1 MSIIFQIEN
10 IAKSYNGKPVLANCS
25 FSFDKKG
32 IYVLRGSN
40 GAGKSTLLRIC
51 ALLEKPD
58 KGKISFYSSHVILAK
73 NIVLQ
78 RQISLV
84 LPKVGVF
91 NRSVAANVAY
101 PLKIRH
107 IPQPD
112 VIRRVK
118 QILELVGL
126 YHKKNQPA
134 LTLSS
139 GETQRM
145 GMARA
150 LVIEPEILFLDEP
163 TASIDDENTLIIENL
178 LKTLKQNGRT
188 TIIMTT
194 HDSGQAHRVGDYV
207 LWLKNGQLMTDF
219 CKCEEVNMCG

>member
-1 MSIIFQIEN
+1 MSIVLKIEGVT
-10 IAKSYNGKPVLANCS
+10 KFYNAKPVLNNCC

-51 ALLEKPD
+51 ALLEMPD
-58 KGKISFYSSHVILAK
+58 KGDISFYTPDGILTK

-107 IPQPD
+107 IPRPD
-112 VIRRVK
+112 VTRRVE

-126 YHKKNQPA
+126 SHKKNQPA

-194 HDSGQAHRVGDYV
+194 HDSRQAHRVGNH
-207 LWLKNGQLMTDF
+207 LLRLKNGRLIEDNVQESL
-219 CKCEEVNMCG
+219 VL

>member
-1 MSIIFQIEN
+1 MSIVLQIEN
-10 IAKSYNGKPVLANCS
+10 VNRSYNGKPVLTDCS
-25 FSFDKKG
+25 FSFEKKG

-51 ALLEKPD
+51 ALLEMPD
-58 KGKISFYSSHVILAK
+58 KGDISFYSSGGRLPK

-107 IPQPD
+107 IPRRD
-112 VIRRVK
+112 AIRRVE

-126 YHKKNQPA
+126 SHKKNQPA

-178 LKTLKQNGRT
+178 LKTLKQNDRT

-194 HDSGQAHRVGDYV
+194 HDSGQAHRVGDHL
-207 LWLKNGQLMTDF
+207 LWLKNGRLVDDINKTD
-219 CKCEEVNMCG
+219 GD

>member
-1 MSIIFQIEN
+1 MSIVLKLEN
-10 IAKSYNGKPVLANCS
+10 LTKAYGGKPVLTHCS

-51 ALLEKPD
+51 ALLEMPD
-58 KGKISFYSSHVILAK
+58 KGKISFYSANDRLAR
-73 NIVLQ
+73 NIDLQ

-107 IPQPD
+107 IAQRE
-112 VIRRVK
+112 VSRRVE

-126 YHKKNQPA
+126 SHKKNQQA

-178 LKTLKQNGRT
+178 LKTLKQNGRA

-194 HDSGQAHRVGDYV
+194 HDPGQANRVGDYL

-219 CKCEEVNMCG
+219 RKCEEVNMYG

>member
-1 MSIIFQIEN
+1 MSIVLHVEN
-10 IAKSYNGKPVLANCS
+10 ISKSYNGKAVLTQCS
-25 FSFDKKG
+25 FRFDRKG

-51 ALLEKPD
+51 ALLEMPD
-58 KGKISFYSSHVILAK
+58 QGDVSFYSSESRLPK
-73 NIVLQ
+73 NIALK
-78 RQISLV
+78 RKISLV

-107 IPQPD
+107 ILQGD
-112 VIRRVK
+112 VVRRVERM
-118 QILELVGL
+118 LEMVGL
-126 YHKKNQPA
+126 THKKDQPA

-145 GMARA
+145 GLARA

-178 LKTLKQNGRT
+178 LNNLKENGRT

-194 HDSGQAHRVGDYV
+194 HDSGQAHRVGDH
-207 LWLKNGQLMTDF
+207 LMWLKNGLLVDNSADQ
-219 CKCEEVNMCG
+219 

>member
-1 MSIIFQIEN
+1 MSITLHIEN
-10 IAKSYNGKPVLANCS
+10 ITQSYNGKPVLINCS

-51 ALLEKPD
+51 ALLEMPD
-58 KGKISFYSSHVILAK
+58 KGDISFYSSGGRLPK
-73 NIVLQ
+73 DIVLQ

-91 NRSVAANVAY
+91 NRSVTANIAY

-107 IPQPD
+107 VPQPD
-112 VIRRVK
+112 VMRRVER
-118 QILELVGL
+118 ILELVGL
-126 YHKKNQPA
+126 PHKKNQPA

-163 TASIDDENTLIIENL
+163 TASIDDENTFIIENL

-194 HDSGQAHRVGDYV
+194 HDAGQAGRVGDHI
-207 LWLKNGQLMTDF
+207 LWLKNGQLFDDRM
-219 CKCEEVNMCG
+219 

>member
-1 MSIIFQIEN
+1 MSIVLKIEDVSK
-10 IAKSYNGKPVLANCS
+10 IYNGKPVLDQCS
-25 FSFDKKG
+25 FSFEKKG

-51 ALLEKPD
+51 ALLEMPD
-58 KGKISFYSSHVILAK
+58 VGKISFYSEGVRLPEDIS
-73 NIVLQ
+73 LQ

-101 PLKIRH
+101 PLKLRHIRH
-107 IPQPD
+107 RD
-112 VIRRVK
+112 LTRRVEK
-118 QILELVGL
+118 ILELVGL
-126 YHKKNQPA
+126 SHKKNQHA

-163 TASIDDENTLIIENL
+163 TASIDDKNTLIIENL

-194 HDSGQAHRVGDYV
+194 HDAGQAKRVGDYV
-207 LWLKNGQLMTDF
+207 LWLKNGQLMSDSS
-219 CKCEEVNMCG
+219 K

>member
-1 MSIIFQIEN
+1 MSIILNLKDIS
-10 IAKSYNGKPVLANCS
+10 KSYGGKSVLTNCT
-25 FSFDKKG
+25 FRFKKRG

-51 ALLEKPD
+51 AMLEMPD
-58 KGKISFYSSHVILAK
+58 KGDISFYSPDGSHLIK
-73 NIVLQ
+73 NNILQ
-78 RQISLV
+78 RKISLV

-101 PLKIRH
+101 PLKIRQ
-107 IPQPD
+107 IPKNEM
-112 VIRRVK
+112 IRRVE
-118 QILELVGL
+118 QILETVGL

-150 LVIEPEILFLDEP
+150 LVIKPKILFLDEP
-163 TASIDDENTLIIENL
+163 TASIDDENTRIIENL
-178 LKTLKQNGRT
+178 LKNLKQTGRT

-194 HDSGQAHRVGDYV
+194 HDSGQAHRVGDHL
-207 LWLKNGQLMTDF
+207 LWLKHGRLIDDAGNT
-219 CKCEEVNMCG
+219 EED

>member
-1 MSIIFQIEN
+1 MSIILNIEN
-10 IAKSYNGKPVLANCS
+10 ISKSYNGKPVLNQCS
-25 FSFDKKG
+25 FRFDKKG

-51 ALLEKPD
+51 ALLEMPD
-58 KGKISFYSSHVILAK
+58 QGDVSFYSSERRLPK
-73 NIVLQ
+73 NIALQ
-78 RQISLV
+78 RKISLV

-107 IPQPD
+107 VLQSD
-112 VIRRVK
+112 VARRVERM
-118 QILELVGL
+118 LEMVGL
-126 YHKKNQPA
+126 THKKDQPA

-145 GMARA
+145 GLARA

-163 TASIDDENTLIIENL
+163 TASIDDENTLIIEKLLNNL
-178 LKTLKQNGRT
+178 KENGRT

-194 HDSGQAHRVGDYV
+194 HDSGQAHRVGDH
-207 LWLKNGQLMTDF
+207 LMWLKNGLLVDNSSDQ
-219 CKCEEVNMCG
+219 

>member
-1 MSIIFQIEN
+1 MSIVLKIEGVT
-10 IAKSYNGKPVLANCS
+10 KFYNAKPVLTNCS

-51 ALLEKPD
+51 ALLEMPD
-58 KGKISFYSSHVILAK
+58 KGDIAFYSSGTRISK
-73 NIVLQ
+73 NLVLQ

-112 VIRRVK
+112 VIRRVE

-126 YHKKNQPA
+126 SHKKNQPA

-150 LVIEPEILFLDEP
+150 LVIEPAILFLDEP

-178 LKTLKQNGRT
+178 LETLKQNGRT

-194 HDSGQAHRVGDYV
+194 HDSGQAHRVGDH
-207 LWLKNGQLMTDF
+207 LLRLKNGRLIDDQDQESRVL
-219 CKCEEVNMCG
+219 

>member
-1 MSIIFQIEN
+1 MSIILEIEN
-10 IAKSYNGKPVLANCS
+10 ITKTYNGKPVLKNCS
-25 FSFDKKG
+25 FRFDRKG

-40 GAGKSTLLRIC
+40 GTGKSTLLRIC
-51 ALLEKPD
+51 AMLERPD
-58 KGKISFYSSHVILAK
+58 EGTISYYSNGERLPK
-73 NIVLQ
+73 NIGLQ

-101 PLKIRH
+101 PLKLRH
-107 IPQPD
+107 IPRD
-112 VIRRVK
+112 ETAGRVAK
-118 QILELVGL
+118 ILELVGL
-126 YHKKNQPA
+126 SHKKNQPA

-163 TASIDDENTLIIENL
+163 TASIDDQNTLIIENL

-194 HDSGQAHRVGDYV
+194 HDAVQAGRVGDYV
-207 LWLKNGQLMTDF
+207 LWLKNGQITT
-219 CKCEEVNMCG
+219 

>member
-1 MSIIFQIEN
+1 MSIILKIEEVS
-10 IAKSYNGKPVLANCS
+10 KVYNGKPVLAECS
-25 FSFDKKG
+25 FSFEKKG

-40 GAGKSTLLRIC
+40 GAGKSTLLRMC
-51 ALLEKPD
+51 ALLERPD
-58 KGKISFYSSHVILAK
+58 KGKILYFSEGVRLPESVF
-73 NIVLQ
+73 LQ

-107 IPQPD
+107 IPRRE
-112 VIRRVK
+112 VTRRVDR
-118 QILELVGL
+118 ILEMVGL
-126 YHKKNQPA
+126 SHKKNQHA

-188 TIIMTT
+188 TIIMTS
-194 HDSGQAHRVGDYV
+194 HDAEQAGRVGDYV
-207 LWLKNGQLMTDF
+207 LWLKNGRL
-219 CKCEEVNMCG
+219 K